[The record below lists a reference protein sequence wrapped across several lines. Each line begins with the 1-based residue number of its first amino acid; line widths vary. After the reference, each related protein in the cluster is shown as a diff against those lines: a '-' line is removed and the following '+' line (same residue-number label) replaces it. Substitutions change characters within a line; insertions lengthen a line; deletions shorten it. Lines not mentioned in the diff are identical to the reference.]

1 MSASRGFEWTEAVTS
16 DLAFVARG
24 ATLEEAFAAAADA
37 LLAATLD
44 EPAALQLRVEHPL
57 RLEEPDPE
65 LLLLAFLN
73 ELVFLRDARGWLLRA
88 GRLRIATAPGSARI
102 EGSVVGEPIDPARHR
117 LATEV
122 KAATAHGL
130 RVARWGDG
138 WEAHVT
144 LDV

>member
-1 MSASRGFEWTEAVTS
+1 MSPARGFAWTDAVTS

-24 ATLEEAFAAAADA
+24 ETLEEVFAAAADA

-44 EPAALQLRVEHPL
+44 GPAELEARVEHPL
-57 RLEEPDPE
+57 HLEEPDLE

-88 GRLRIATAPGSARI
+88 GELEIETTKGAARL
-102 EGSVVGEPIDPARHR
+102 EGRAVGEAIDPSRHR
-117 LATEV
+117 LGTEV

-130 RVARWGDG
+130 RVARCADG